1 MKNNKKDNDYNRVR
15 EVIMSCKTPDQLKVA
30 VRMYNQLNKLHT
42 LPDSDLNKLEN
53 LIGLMRI
60 KCGVESM
67 DENHTK
73 DSSIKG
79 LRFEGEKAI
88 KEKSVESIAKKHGVS
103 VKLIEKELRIGTKIE
118 SEHTSSKEKAKKIAL
133 DHISEIH
140 DYYTDPSYGIL
151 AIEKK
156 QGLGKKTIRISK
168 KDMDR
173 LHKDGKITI
182 DGIELNYK
190 GDVSEDMDMN
200 RITQDRRSQE
210 KRENEKRVSKS
221 DMFDKIREKRKE
233 KLTNRE
239 MMSFEDEELE
249 EATGAV
255 SSGSFV
261 GPMNSPIKRPF
272 NSSNVGLPQNKLNKP
287 INKVFTYDGETPKM
301 LEEDVISYCDKCDRL
316 SDYCVCDDEMVD
328 EATGASANAT
338 YDTSAWGKSKFML
351 TDKGPGK
358 VRVKTE
364 QPNNSN
370 LGYTKVRVKDKCKKF
385 PYCNQGAGAIE
396 TYSESRVFK
405 KSDLKIKKH
414 NNK

>member
-1 MKNNKKDNDYNRVR
+1 MRNDKKENDYKRVR
-15 EVIMSCKTPDQLKVA
+15 DVIMSCKTPDQLKVG

-42 LPDSDLNKLEN
+42 LPESDLEKLEN

-60 KCGVESM
+60 KCGVESI
-67 DENHTK
+67 DENYPKNTEL
-73 DSSIKG
+73 KG
-79 LRFEGEKAI
+79 LRIEGEKAI

-103 VKLIEKELRIGTKIE
+103 IKLIEKELKIGTKIE
-118 SEHTSSKEKAKKIAL
+118 MEHTQSKDKAKKIAL

-168 KDMDR
+168 KDMVK

-190 GDVSEDMDMN
+190 GDISEDMDMN
-200 RITQDRRSQE
+200 RISQDLKGEKKQE
-210 KRENEKRVSKS
+210 IGKRISK
-221 DMFDKIREKRKE
+221 DDIFDKIRKNKRE
-233 KLTNRE
+233 KLVNRE
-239 MMSFEDEELE
+239 RMDTSFSEEDEIE
-249 EATGAV
+249 EATGAS
-255 SSGSFV
+255 SSGGFV
-261 GPMNSPIKRPF
+261 GSMNSPIKRSF
-272 NSSNVGLPQNKLNKP
+272 NSSNIGLPQSKLNKP
-287 INKVFTYDGETPKM
+287 IGKVFTYDGETPKM
-301 LEEDVISYCDKCDRL
+301 LEEDFISYCDKCDRL
-316 SDYCVCDDEMVD
+316 SDYCVCDEELVD

-358 VRVKTE
+358 VKVKTS

-370 LGYTKVRVKDKCKKF
+370 LGYTKVKIKEKCKTF

-396 TYSESRVFK
+396 TYTESRVFK
-405 KSDLKIKKH
+405 KGDLKNKKI
-414 NNK
+414 

>member
-1 MKNNKKDNDYNRVR
+1 MKNDKKENDYKRVR
-15 EVIMSCKTPDQLKVA
+15 DVIMSCKTPDQLKVG
-30 VRMYNQLNKLHT
+30 VRMYNQLNRLHT
-42 LPDSDLNKLEN
+42 LPDSDLEKLEN

-67 DENHTK
+67 DENYSKETK
-73 DSSIKG
+73 LKG
-79 LRFEGEKAI
+79 LRFESEKNV

-103 VKLIEKELRIGTKIE
+103 VKLIEKELKIGTKME
-118 SEHTSSKEKAKKIAL
+118 MEHTPSKEKAKKIAL

-168 KDMDR
+168 KDMAK

-190 GDVSEDMDMN
+190 GDLSEDMDMN
-200 RITQDRRSQE
+200 RITQDLRGQQKQE
-210 KRENEKRVSKS
+210 IGNRISKDS
-221 DMFDKIREKRKE
+221 IFDKIREKKRE
-233 KLTNRE
+233 KLFNRE
-239 MMSFEDEELE
+239 MMDNDLSKEDEIE
-249 EATGAV
+249 EGTGAS
-255 SSGSFV
+255 SSGAFV
-261 GPMNSPIKRPF
+261 GAMNSPIKRPF
-272 NSSNVGLPQNKLNKP
+272 NSSNIGLPQSKLNKP
-287 INKVFTYDGETPKM
+287 TNKVFTYDGETPKM
-301 LEEDVISYCDKCDRL
+301 LEEDVISYCDKCDRI
-316 SDYCVCDDEMVD
+316 SDYCVCDEEIVD
-328 EATGASANAT
+328 EATGASSNAT

-358 VRVKTE
+358 VKVKTS

-370 LGYTKVRVKDKCKKF
+370 LGYTKVKIKEKCKTF
-385 PYCNQGAGAIE
+385 PYCDQGAGAIE

-405 KSDLKIKKH
+405 KGDLKNKKI
-414 NNK
+414 